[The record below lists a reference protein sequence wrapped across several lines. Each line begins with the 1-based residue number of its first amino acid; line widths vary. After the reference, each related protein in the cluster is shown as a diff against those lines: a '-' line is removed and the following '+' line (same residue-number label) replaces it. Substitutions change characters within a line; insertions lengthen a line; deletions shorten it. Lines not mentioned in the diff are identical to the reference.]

1 MEPEKLQEL
10 AAENRQLESQLT
22 KRNQQYIFDLKKSLD
37 AANFSEEQQ
46 EEALHDMLPILVTE
60 QKTGKTARQLF
71 GTVSERLDA
80 IVNKP
85 VKNELAT
92 KPVLMWLDNFMFLF
106 GLLSLIS
113 GAMALFVPRGTQTA
127 TYGLTAL
134 IVASATGGLVFY
146 FMYLFV
152 YQYEQPGADKSKK
165 PKTWKTILILG
176 SMTLVWFLI
185 FNGAVFLPSSLNPTI
200 DPVILTA
207 LGAIALAARYFLKKR
222 YGIVSS
228 LAGPK
233 PQNQK

>member
-10 AAENRQLESQLT
+10 ATENRELESHLT
-22 KRNQQYIFDLKKSLD
+22 KRNQQYIFDLKKSLE
-37 AANFSEEQQ
+37 AANFTIEQQ
-46 EEALHDMLPILVTE
+46 EEALYDMLPTLVAE

-71 GTVSERLDA
+71 GTVSERLEA

-106 GLLSLIS
+106 GLLALIS
-113 GAMALFVPRGTQTA
+113 GAMALFVSRGTQTA

-134 IVASATGGLVFY
+134 VVASATGGLVFY

-185 FNGAVFLPSSLNPTI
+185 FNGAVFLPSSLNPII
-200 DPVILTA
+200 DPLVLA
-207 LGAIALAARYFLKKR
+207 VLGGIALAARYFLKKR
-222 YGIVSS
+222 FGIVSS
-228 LAGPK
+228 LAGPR
-233 PQNQK
+233 PQK